1 MDDLQ
6 KTLDIL
12 VKAFEELIIKIKEV
26 EKAFSSWISKKD
38 CCSSDQYGMSLEKIR
53 KETFVKRYSYR
64 PIARKHLPYQRRSY

>member
-38 CCSSDQYGMSLEKIR
+38 CCSSDQYGMSLKKIR